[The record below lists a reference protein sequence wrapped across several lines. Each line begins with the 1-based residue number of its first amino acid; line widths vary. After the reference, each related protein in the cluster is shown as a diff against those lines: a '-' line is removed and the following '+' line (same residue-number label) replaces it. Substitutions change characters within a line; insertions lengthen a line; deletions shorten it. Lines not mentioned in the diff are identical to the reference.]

1 MAFNI
6 LFLNENP
13 LPLPFTRGSIS
24 GKELRLRS
32 AISEVE
38 NVIVLS
44 LPGKAVETND
54 ARVGKLEKKVSVFHT
69 IRWPYYLS
77 WLILFMYGFVFVVK
91 YRPKIIEAES
101 PILSGVSAVLLGK
114 LFRVPVLIEV
124 RASYDELIKMKLR
137 FVPLDIK
144 KVVLNFV
151 QRFVFTHASVIVANS
166 KTYQKQ
172 IRNIGFDSVVVNP
185 GLQYAPK
192 TIPLKKKRKVI
203 GYLGRLVPEKGVD
216 YLLRACK
223 IIEKDLVKGG
233 WSIEIAGDGPS
244 RLELE
249 KLANEL
255 FGKSR
260 VEVRFLG
267 FVNNY
272 EALARFSVLVNPGL
286 SYPPLE
292 MVNVEAA
299 HMHVPVVCFGNKDIP
314 ETVIDN
320 KTGVKADS
328 QTITD
333 LARAIKKILT
343 LKFDSKH
350 FKHLADL
357 YSIEI
362 QQQTMNNIYAHYG
375 FLK

>member
-1 MAFNI
+1 
-6 LFLNENP
+6 L
-13 LPLPFTRGSIS
+13 
-24 GKELRLRS
+24 
-32 AISEVE
+32 
-38 NVIVLS
+38 
-44 LPGKAVETND
+44 
-54 ARVGKLEKKVSVFHT
+54 
-69 IRWPYYLS
+69 
-77 WLILFMYGFVFVVK
+77 YGFVFVIK

-101 PILSGVSAVLLGK
+101 PILSGISAVLLGK

-137 FVPLDIK
+137 LVSLGIK
-144 KVVLNFV
+144 RVVLNFV

-172 IRNIGFDSVVVNP
+172 IRNMGFDSIVINP

-233 WSIEIAGDGPS
+233 WSVEIAGDGPS

-255 FGKSR
+255 FGKSQ
-260 VEVRFLG
+260 VVVRFLG

-272 EALARFSVLVNPGL
+272 EALARFSVLVNPCL
-286 SYPPLE
+286 VNHPLE

-299 HMHVPVVCFGNKDIP
+299 YMHVPVVCFGNKDIP

-320 KTGVKADS
+320 ETGIKVDS

-333 LARAIKKILT
+333 LATAIKKILT
-343 LKFDSKH
+343 MKFDSKN
-350 FKHLADL
+350 FKNLADI
-357 YSIEI
+357 YSVEA
-362 QQQTMNNIYAHYG
+362 QQQAMGDTYSLYG
-375 FLK
+375 FL